1 MSPINWNDDND
12 VGNELIDRQH
22 REWVRIFNQLEDCII
37 NPTSEPNL
45 SRLDLLKEILDFT
58 REHFLEEERL
68 MAQYD
73 YPESVDHRRMH
84 KDFEQ
89 ELYEKFRMVMAGEMV
104 LKSELLAIIRH
115 WFIHHTGSE
124 DKRTF
129 RYINSICG
137 KD

>member
-1 MSPINWNDDND
+1 MSPINWNDDNN

-22 REWVRIFNQLEDCII
+22 REWVRIFNQLEDSILNNASPQNGSQLEMLKNII
-37 NPTSEPNL
+37 
-45 SRLDLLKEILDFT
+45 DFT

-68 MAQYD
+68 MAQYG
-73 YPESVDHRRMH
+73 YPDVVRHRRMH

-89 ELYEKFRMVMAGEMV
+89 QLYEKFRMVMAGELV
-104 LKSELLAIIRH
+104 LRSELLAMIRY
-115 WFIHHTGSE
+115 WFINHTGSE

-129 RYINSICG
+129 LYINTILG